1 VIPPRELTVGDKVEK
16 PTNLRRRHFL
26 TILIYSF
33 SLCSSRRRSTSRLAS
48 FARRPRV
55 TAVVWRNL
63 APSSVSS
70 VFRRARP
77 PRPPRPR
84 PRERATRGEGDMAAT
99 REDDGD
105 VEARLRARWA
115 ADGRKNPDV
124 EDALRRVGIAKAR
137 ERRCVRAA
145 RRRARRRRRRRGAT
159 REPR

>member
-1 VIPPRELTVGDKVEK
+1 
-16 PTNLRRRHFL
+16 
-26 TILIYSF
+26 
-33 SLCSSRRRSTSRLAS
+33 
-48 FARRPRV
+48 
-55 TAVVWRNL
+55 
-63 APSSVSS
+63 
-70 VFRRARP
+70 
-77 PRPPRPR
+77 
-84 PRERATRGEGDMAAT
+84 MAAT